1 MQIVNF
7 AEDYTSDDPS
17 LNPPI
22 NESQPNPMR
31 RDTVL
36 SPAGSAYTFRVIMDN
51 PGVWFFHCTYNE
63 LPSAT
68 AADPFHLQA
77 TSSGIWSPVSRC
89 SSLKHL
95 SRYKS
100 ATRCRPC

>member
-1 MQIVNF
+1 MFWISHLHGHHMQIVNF

-51 PGVWFFHCTYNE
+51 PGVWFFHCTYGQ
-63 LPSAT
+63 LPSPPRRLLICSIYRPHRVASGVRSRAT
-68 AADPFHLQA
+68 AH
-77 TSSGIWSPVSRC
+77 
-89 SSLKHL
+89 
-95 SRYKS
+95 
-100 ATRCRPC
+100 